1 MADKDAEINGER
13 NGHKSC
19 DKNIGSSP
27 SIDRAIGDTLKS
39 LRETANLSARQLA
52 SESGVSA
59 AMISRIESA
68 QVSPSINTMT
78 ALCETLNVPV
88 ISLFR
93 DTATEHADYTLVKKG
108 EGLKSTRIVG
118 NHRHNF
124 TSLTHHR
131 RRDINFDAHLIT
143 LMREQSSYPVYIGH
157 GVLFIHVLSG
167 KAIYAYGKEKLQ
179 LSAGDSL
186 SIDAE
191 LAHGC
196 EQVLSEQ
203 FVFLNVQAESR

>member
-1 MADKDAEINGER
+1 MAGKDR
-13 NGHKSC
+13 NNHVDRSSHKRC
-19 DKNIGSSP
+19 DKNIDTSP
-27 SIDRAIGDTLKS
+27 GIDRAIGDTLRS

-78 ALCETLNVPV
+78 ALCETLDVPV

-118 NHRHNF
+118 DHRHNF

-131 RRDINFDAHLIT
+131 RRDLNFEAHLIT
-143 LMREQSSYPVYIGH
+143 LMRDQTSFPVYIGH
-157 GVLFIHVLSG
+157 GVLFIHVLTG

-196 EQVLSEQ
+196 ERVLSEK